1 MSCTNSVASEDFAD
15 FIAPYFTTPEEF
27 IRSQGTDC
35 IDFVNSTLA
44 VVYVPLSTV
53 TPSTYTSY
61 TYSAVP
67 KLYSLL
73 DVTSMDAAGIT
84 PAGELPV
91 LNNQGAGVIVGF
103 VDTGINYT
111 DSLFRNV
118 DGSTRIIGIW
128 DQTNNSDNSNNIE
141 NETAK
146 PFSAFSALYG
156 TQYTAEEINLALN
169 SDNPASIVPTR
180 DENGHGTFLASIAA
194 GNRDERA
201 GFSGAAPQASI
212 AMVKLKPAKQY
223 LRDFYLIQD
232 GAEAYQEN
240 DIMMGIK
247 YLRVEAYRLKKPMV
261 SYYEH
266 ALQKGEGILRRIE
279 AGESCA
285 LCSDAGMPCVSDPGE
300 VIVRDALARGIK
312 VVPVPAASAC
322 VTALA
327 VSGQDTSRWVF
338 EGFLPVN
345 RKQKKERLAELLQ
358 EKRTTIF
365 YEAPHKLRTTLDD
378 LANAFGAD
386 RSITLCRELTK
397 LHEDI
402 WKTTL
407 GEAVE
412 HYKTNEP
419 RGEYVLV
426 MAGAPETADPEQEL
440 TLEQAAHR
448 ALELTGQGFG
458 PTAAAKAAAQG
469 TPYSKS
475 EVYKQLLVLQQG
487 QQAGE

>member
-1 MSCTNSVASEDFAD
+1 MLHTSLRLRINSSTRRYSCW
-15 FIAPYFTTPEEF
+15 
-27 IRSQGTDC
+27 
-35 IDFVNSTLA
+35 VNSSVRA
-44 VVYVPLSTV
+44 SGEISLSSCRRHSPV
-53 TPSTYTSY
+53 
-61 TYSAVP
+61 
-67 KLYSLL
+67 
-73 DVTSMDAAGIT
+73 AG
-84 PAGELPV
+84 GE
-91 LNNQGAGVIVGF
+91 
-103 VDTGINYT
+103 
-111 DSLFRNV
+111 
-118 DGSTRIIGIW
+118 
-128 DQTNNSDNSNNIE
+128 
-141 NETAK
+141 
-146 PFSAFSALYG
+146 
-156 TQYTAEEINLALN
+156 
-169 SDNPASIVPTR
+169 
-180 DENGHGTFLASIAA
+180 
-194 GNRDERA
+194 
-201 GFSGAAPQASI
+201 
-212 AMVKLKPAKQY
+212 
-223 LRDFYLIQD
+223 
-232 GAEAYQEN
+232 
-240 DIMMGIK
+240 
-247 YLRVEAYRLKKPMV
+247 
-261 SYYEH
+261 
-266 ALQKGEGILRRIE
+266 
-279 AGESCA
+279 
-285 LCSDAGMPCVSDPGE
+285 
-300 VIVRDALARGIK
+300 
-312 VVPVPAASAC
+312 
-322 VTALA
+322 TALA

-345 RKQKKERLAELLQ
+345 KKQKRERLAELQ
-358 EKRTTIF
+358 GEKRTVIF

-440 TLEQAAHR
+440 TLEQAAQR